1 VQGDLRRSDATHNT
15 SIRGFRSIGIAAASL
30 PLVAAMAVS
39 APLSSVHAAAATV
52 VAPTYVRT
60 IGTSGESTM
69 YPSGVAV
76 DASGNVYVADTG
88 NYQIEKYQAGT
99 TNLLWSVGVRGEPIG
114 PAGSGNDS
122 FTAPR
127 DLATDGTYVYV
138 ADTDNADVQVLNAST
153 GAFIENVKTF
163 GSGGTQKFEDPIGIS
178 VGHNGSLEEILVSD
192 GVSGNVYVFGFGSAS
207 APMGSLLFAIP
218 PYKPTSSSPA
228 EGTRDAATDS
238 AGNIFTA
245 DYRGNR
251 VDEYGPT
258 DSTGA
263 TPILSFGGGTSTN
276 CADVAKPYGI
286 DIDTADTPNRIY
298 VASSDLEQV
307 KVFDDSGNCL
317 DVGTTGNN
325 AIGTK
330 VTAPSNTGIFQL
342 RRVAVGAGPNPLIY
356 LADLW
361 GLKILTYSS
370 ATGAISSAQ
379 PMLGSGTY
387 PAAGGLNED
396 HGIAIDPST
405 NQIFVTNTVNQ
416 RMERFNLDG
425 TDPIDW
431 GTKGVQEVTFNWAQG
446 VGYDPA
452 DGNVWVANTRNN
464 RIDEF
469 TTDGTDIASCPN
481 TQRLTSTFNWPMAV
495 AFDPSGTMYVA
506 DTYNNRVEAL
516 STSQCA
522 GSTTADPIWSEG
534 VRGSGT
540 GDFIKPWDIVF
551 DPTQDRLLVLDTD
564 NSRIVSLNP
573 STGAWNGVLPITK
586 GTGAGQ
592 IEDPEGIA
600 VDASGNIWVADTG
613 NNRVEEFT
621 SAGVFANQ
629 MIGTYGTSGNA
640 SFNAPQG
647 LAFDSAGLLYVADA
661 NNNRIQVYQ
670 PQAAGSSV
678 PTYQGDLYNAGGVA
692 PMYPAGGEA
701 NASGTMFIA
710 DSGGSRIDEITSGG
724 ALSYITPAT
733 GTPLSNPRN
742 LSLDVSNPNDMWV
755 TDTGNNGLIEMT
767 TSGTVLLRLSASTTP
782 ALTLMSPF
790 GNANDANNVYIADT
804 YDKRVIAVS
813 KTTDQIVWST
823 TTSCPSPGGKA
834 LSRVRDVAVGSDGNI
849 YAVDTDNNRVV
860 EFAASNGACVGTPWA
875 GGPLKANVLHQPR
888 AIASDGAGGLWIAED
903 GQTPAIVH
911 YSDAGV
917 FIGKTLN
924 TGTGGAGF
932 IEPEGVFTDGSNLV
946 AADPFAN
953 QIITFSVSSGVPA
966 AAGTALN
973 KGGPVL
979 GGFNNPFG
987 VAYAPNGDCFVTDMF
1002 NQRIEKFTGCT
1013 GTPIATGNFG
1023 GGNGNMQNPRGITVS
1038 SDGSTVILD
1047 NSEDERIDFF
1057 SASTLAYESSISAVL
1072 STCGNKNLFFPH
1084 QVAYDAT
1091 NNSYWVADT
1100 NNNRIVDLSAA
1111 SGTLGDCLANWTGTG
1126 TVVKA
1131 PRGIAWDGT
1140 NVWVSN
1146 AQTGQILKCTTAGAC
1161 TAVAKR
1167 TGTPTKVNSPWNLTI
1182 ANGDLY
1188 IADEGA
1194 GSIVVMNMASPYNE
1208 IETFGTLGSNPSLG
1222 QLGSPRSVSVN
1233 PLNGEI
1239 AVADF
1244 NNNDISFWK

>member
-317 DVGTTGNN
+317 DVGTTGSN

-370 ATGAISSAQ
+370 ATGAISPAQ

-425 TDPIDW
+425 SDPIDW

-621 SAGVFANQ
+621 SAGAFDNQ
-629 MIGTYGTSGNA
+629 MIGSYGCCFSAPNTE
-640 SFNAPQG
+640 FNAPQG
-647 LAFDSAGLLYVADA
+647 LAFDSAGHLFVADA
-661 NNNRIQVYQ
+661 NNNRIQEY
-670 PQAAGSSV
+670 
-678 PTYQGDLYNAGGVA
+678 
-692 PMYPAGGEA
+692 
-701 NASGTMFIA
+701 
-710 DSGGSRIDEITSGG
+710 
-724 ALSYITPAT
+724 TPA
-733 GTPLSNPRN
+733 
-742 LSLDVSNPNDMWV
+742 
-755 TDTGNNGLIEMT
+755 
-767 TSGTVLLRLSASTTP
+767 A
-782 ALTLMSPF
+782 
-790 GNANDANNVYIADT
+790 
-804 YDKRVIAVS
+804 
-813 KTTDQIVWST
+813 
-823 TTSCPSPGGKA
+823 
-834 LSRVRDVAVGSDGNI
+834 
-849 YAVDTDNNRVV
+849 
-860 EFAASNGACVGTPWA
+860 
-875 GGPLKANVLHQPR
+875 
-888 AIASDGAGGLWIAED
+888 
-903 GQTPAIVH
+903 
-911 YSDAGV
+911 
-917 FIGKTLN
+917 
-924 TGTGGAGF
+924 
-932 IEPEGVFTDGSNLV
+932 
-946 AADPFAN
+946 
-953 QIITFSVSSGVPA
+953 
-966 AAGTALN
+966 
-973 KGGPVL
+973 
-979 GGFNNPFG
+979 
-987 VAYAPNGDCFVTDMF
+987 
-1002 NQRIEKFTGCT
+1002 
-1013 GTPIATGNFG
+1013 
-1023 GGNGNMQNPRGITVS
+1023 
-1038 SDGSTVILD
+1038 
-1047 NSEDERIDFF
+1047 
-1057 SASTLAYESSISAVL
+1057 
-1072 STCGNKNLFFPH
+1072 
-1084 QVAYDAT
+1084 
-1091 NNSYWVADT
+1091 
-1100 NNNRIVDLSAA
+1100 
-1111 SGTLGDCLANWTGTG
+1111 
-1126 TVVKA
+1126 
-1131 PRGIAWDGT
+1131 
-1140 NVWVSN
+1140 
-1146 AQTGQILKCTTAGAC
+1146 
-1161 TAVAKR
+1161 
-1167 TGTPTKVNSPWNLTI
+1167 
-1182 ANGDLY
+1182 
-1188 IADEGA
+1188 
-1194 GSIVVMNMASPYNE
+1194 
-1208 IETFGTLGSNPSLG
+1208 
-1222 QLGSPRSVSVN
+1222 
-1233 PLNGEI
+1233 
-1239 AVADF
+1239 
-1244 NNNDISFWK
+1244 